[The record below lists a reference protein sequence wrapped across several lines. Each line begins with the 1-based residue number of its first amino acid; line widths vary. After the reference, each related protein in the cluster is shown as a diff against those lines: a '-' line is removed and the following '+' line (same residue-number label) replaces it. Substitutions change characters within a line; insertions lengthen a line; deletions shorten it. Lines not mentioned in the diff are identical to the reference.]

1 MKRELQR
8 QASWFHGL
16 NKYTEPNN
24 ILFVGSTFIHDFPIN
39 ELEINF
45 QIEDAIYNRGI
56 TGLKLN
62 ELKSM
67 LDVCIYELEPT
78 KIILSIG
85 EEDIN
90 DADFKIAPFIADYI
104 DLVQEIK
111 NKLPKCKLYVMGIL
125 PTNDKYIEV
134 NQHLQAQL
142 HTYNIEYIDF
152 GYHLLN
158 KEQQID
164 PKYLTEERFFLP
176 NAYVAILED
185 LKRFFRNRM
194 MGFGDVINM
203 VERWY

>member
-1 MKRELQR
+1 MKKELIR
-8 QASWFHGL
+8 QAKWFHGL
-16 NKYTEPNN
+16 NQYSEPNN

-45 QIEDAIYNRGI
+45 QIDDTIYNRGI
-56 TGLKLN
+56 SGLKLN

-67 LDVCIYELEPT
+67 LNVCIYELNPS

-85 EEDIN
+85 EEDIKDPDFN
-90 DADFKIAPFIADYI
+90 KDAFISSYI
-104 DLVQEIK
+104 DLVQQIK
-111 NKLPKCKLYVMGIL
+111 SQLPNCRLYVMGVL
-125 PTNDKYIEV
+125 PTGSNHMEV
-134 NQHLQAQL
+134 NRKLQKKL
-142 HTYNIEYIDF
+142 SDFNVEYIDF
-152 GYHLLN
+152 SYHLLDKN
-158 KEQQID
+158 HHID
-164 PKYLTEERFFLP
+164 PKYLTEEYFFLP

>member
-1 MKRELQR
+1 MKEELQR
-8 QASWFHGL
+8 QAKWFRGL
-16 NKYTEPNN
+16 NKYAEPNN

-45 QIEDAIYNRGI
+45 QIDDAIYNRGI
-56 TGLKLN
+56 SGLRLQ

-67 LDVCIYELEPT
+67 LDVCIYELRPA

-85 EEDIN
+85 EEDIK
-90 DADFKIAPFIADYI
+90 DSDFSEKIFVENY
-104 DLVQEIK
+104 LEIIESIQK
-111 NKLPKCKLYVMGIL
+111 ELPTCKLYIMGIL
-125 PTNDKYIEV
+125 PTDNKYVEV
-134 NQHLQAQL
+134 NRHLQAQL
-142 HTYNIEYIDF
+142 HAHDIEYIDF

-164 PKYLTEERFFLP
+164 ARFMTEEHLFLP

-194 MGFGDVINM
+194 LGFGDVINM